1 MGGGAFPIDQPGKY
15 ALMRYS
21 KGHSGITCQGCH
33 ESTHGLYPVNPAVDI
48 TAYEQAAMLNADGS
62 HGPIKCGACHR
73 VNEHGVPSQQRAKI
87 SKKGPYWNDYEKAV
101 VLQHTL
107 RGKGK

>member
-21 KGHSGITCQGCH
+21 KGHSGISCQGCH
-33 ESTHGLYPVNPAVDI
+33 ESAHGLYPVNPKVDI
-48 TAYEQAAMLNADGS
+48 TTYAQAALLNPDGT
-62 HGPIKCGACHR
+62 HGPVKCGACHR
-73 VNEHGVPSQQRAKI
+73 VNKDGVPSRHEDIIHKD
-87 SKKGPYWNDYEKAV
+87 GPYWADYDKAV

-107 RGKGK
+107 R